1 MNKAKYTAKKKKIT
15 LELRSLKAKLDP
27 NMNPLPMPDEDH
39 NSFRDFLTFCGS
51 NGRGRNTE
59 MRKRNHWNDRFYQWR
74 STVMRIEYLEDQLED
89 LEVKRKVT
97 DQSDK
102 LDKVFDRVN
111 KLTSEALDL
120 PLDSLRPDMKAIV
133 GAGKLMLDIKKERK
147 TDVDQNPFSQ
157 LDEAID
163 LLIEQGLL
171 PESIASQSRE
181 NLVRYYKEQKKLF
194 ENEDSE

>member
-1 MNKAKYTAKKKKIT
+1 
-15 LELRSLKAKLDP
+15 
-27 NMNPLPMPDEDH
+27 
-39 NSFRDFLTFCGS
+39 
-51 NGRGRNTE
+51 
-59 MRKRNHWNDRFYQWR
+59 
-74 STVMRIEYLEDQLED
+74 MRIEYLEDQLED